1 MMSVAAPSS
10 KRQDML
16 EIALFMLLTFGLSWT
31 LVPFFGRAWVVG
43 TSLPNRLLG
52 VALPYV
58 IMMGWQPF
66 AAVLLIRALAEP
78 EKRLEADVRP
88 AARRYLALA
97 VASALSIAA
106 IAGLMNWLART
117 ALQPW
122 FAPLAS
128 ALPNAPSSFDSV
140 ISMACLGM
148 TLVLVWAQA
157 SSEEIGF
164 RGYLL
169 KRTTHLCGPLP
180 GLVVHAFLWGIWYA
194 PVILLLRD
202 AAFGAALASGRFI
215 VSSLLLGALLG
226 CLRLVGAII
235 APSTAATM
243 FLTLGAGL
251 PFLVNGLDV
260 GLRTRICEPC
270 GWIPMLLVLVGMR
283 CGGVALA
290 TGERSVRQEEAY
302 RHRSPVAEVASP
314 ANSPD
319 LSPVATGGGWLRATA
334 RYLGSVLTFERPW
347 PTNGVGTFGRRPF
360 RTIWGRHKL
369 ASSSRRRV

>member
-1 MMSVAAPSS
+1 MSIALPPS

-16 EIALFMLLTFGLSWT
+16 GITLFMLLTFGLSWT
-31 LVPFFGRAWVVG
+31 LVPFFGRAWVLG
-43 TSLPNRLLG
+43 TSLPHRVFG

-66 AAVLLIRALAEP
+66 LAVVLIQAWAEP
-78 EKRLEADVRP
+78 ERKLEGGLRP
-88 AARRYLALA
+88 AQRYLALA
-97 VASALSIAA
+97 IASALMIAA
-106 IAGLMNWLART
+106 IASLMNWLART
-117 ALQPW
+117 ESQPW

-128 ALPNAPSSFDSV
+128 ALPNAPSSFDSI
-140 ISMACLGM
+140 ISMACMGI

-169 KRTTHLCGPLP
+169 KRTVHLCGPLP
-180 GLVVHAFLWGIWYA
+180 GLVVHAFLWGLWYA
-194 PVILLLRD
+194 PVILLSRD

-215 VSSLLLGALLG
+215 VSSVLLGGLLG

-235 APSTAATM
+235 APSTAATV

-260 GLRTRICEPC
+260 GLRTRIYEPC

-290 TGERSVRQEEAY
+290 MGERSFRREEPLA
-302 RHRSPVAEVASP
+302 ADVASP
-314 ANSPD
+314 ANSPN
-319 LSPVATGGGWLRATA
+319 LSPVATGGGWLHHFFDLA
-334 RYLGSVLTFERPW
+334 RRNASA
-347 PTNGVGTFGRRPF
+347 
-360 RTIWGRHKL
+360 KL
-369 ASSSRRRV
+369 

>member
-1 MMSVAAPSS
+1 VSVAAPSS
-10 KRQDML
+10 KRQNIL

-31 LVPFFGRAWVVG
+31 LVPFFGRAWVLG
-43 TSLPNRLLG
+43 TSLPNRLFG

-66 AAVLLIRALAEP
+66 LAVVLIRAWAEP
-78 EKRLEADVRP
+78 EKKLEAGLRP
-88 AARRYLALA
+88 AAQRYLALA
-97 VASALSIAA
+97 IVSALSIAA
-106 IAGLMNWLART
+106 MASLVNRLART
-117 ALQPW
+117 AIQPW

-128 ALPNAPSSFDSV
+128 ALPNAPSSFDSM
-140 ISMACLGM
+140 ISMACMGV

-157 SSEEIGF
+157 RSEEIGF

-169 KRTTHLCGPLP
+169 ERTVHLCGPLP

-194 PVILLLRD
+194 PVILLSRD
-202 AAFGAALASGRFI
+202 AALGATLASGWFI
-215 VSSLLLGALLG
+215 VSSILLGALLG

-235 APSTAATM
+235 APSTAATV

-260 GLRTRICEPC
+260 GLRTRIYEPC

-290 TGERSVRQEEAY
+290 MGERGFRREEAY
-302 RHRSPVAEVASP
+302 RHRPPVAEVASP
-314 ANSPD
+314 ANSPN
-319 LSPVATGGGWLRATA
+319 LSPVATGGGWLHHFFDLA
-334 RYLGSVLTFERPW
+334 RR
-347 PTNGVGTFGRRPF
+347 N
-360 RTIWGRHKL
+360 
-369 ASSSRRRV
+369 ASANLSRR